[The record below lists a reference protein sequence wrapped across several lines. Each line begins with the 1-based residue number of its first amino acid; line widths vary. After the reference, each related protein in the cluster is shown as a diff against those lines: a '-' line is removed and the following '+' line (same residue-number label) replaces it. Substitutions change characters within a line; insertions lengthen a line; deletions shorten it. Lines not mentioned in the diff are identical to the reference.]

1 MHLGLGVN
9 SNHVAGS
16 SNLDSFAKSKGL
28 IVGERV
34 DHVAANQQLIRAEE
48 LRELVDLGH
57 EEFFNMFEMVPQTP
71 QDVYFAKL
79 ASGIVKTAII
89 SSSDDY
95 IDKDV
100 QTEDLGEESKFNQAP
115 EDILANY
122 SKGKTGG
129 KSIKKKKENE
139 ALNLEKFMKRAG
151 PVLEGVLEE
160 NDQLY
165 FLNNRE
171 QAQKRNPVELKQSMK
186 LSPDLL

>member
-1 MHLGLGVN
+1 M
-9 SNHVAGS
+9 
-16 SNLDSFAKSKGL
+16 
-28 IVGERV
+28 

-71 QDVYFAKL
+71 QDFYFAKL